1 MIVITWSFIVYGRGS
16 NDKLS
21 IFNEPHHYYD
31 RDDIFCRWLCGG
43 VWQRGGESEGREV
56 QWQGLCWWSL
66 LMNISVCQKEIC
78 LSYDADNVDADDDD
92 DDDDNNNNNNNNN
105 M

>member
-1 MIVITWSFIVYGRGS
+1 
-16 NDKLS
+16 
-21 IFNEPHHYYD
+21 
-31 RDDIFCRWLCGG
+31 
-43 VWQRGGESEGREV
+43 
-56 QWQGLCWWSL
+56 
-66 LMNISVCQKEIC
+66 MNISVCQKEIC